1 MKYTIAENRLNRV
14 MTNYLDSFLETKQI
28 LSYDDSV
35 VIADTGYAD
44 EDDPNWTEHMFYN
57 FDDEDLWVN
66 NEFVEEFGNL
76 FGKEYE
82 ESLSFI
88 KEWFYFTVLID

>member
-1 MKYTIAENRLNRV
+1 MKYVITENRLNKV

-28 LSYDDSV
+28 LNYDDSV
-35 VIADTGYAD
+35 VVADSNPDD
-44 EDDPNWTEHMFYN
+44 EENENWTEHMFYN

-82 ESLSFI
+82 ESLAFI
-88 KEWFYFTVLID
+88 KEWFYSTVLID